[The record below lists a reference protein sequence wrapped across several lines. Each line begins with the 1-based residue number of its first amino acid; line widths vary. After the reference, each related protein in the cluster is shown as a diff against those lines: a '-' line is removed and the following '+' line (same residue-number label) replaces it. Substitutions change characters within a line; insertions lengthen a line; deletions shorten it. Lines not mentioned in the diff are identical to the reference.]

1 MAEQTAMEKQ
11 IDAQMLAD
19 SALLYRTQAHDFV
32 ALSSQSRSVSAR
44 FGQQMEKQAVEFDVT
59 EGMAMR
65 SFDPVSTSF
74 LLQKDR
80 VNNNGIVVNE
90 QFLFALLNATPKG

>member
-1 MAEQTAMEKQ
+1 MAEPTAMEKQ

-44 FGQQMEKQAVEFDVT
+44 FGQQMEKQAVEFDVA
-59 EGMAMR
+59 EGMAAR
-65 SFDPVSTSF
+65 SFDPIATSF
-74 LLQKDR
+74 MLQKDR

-90 QFLFALLNATPKG
+90 QFLISLLNATPSK

>member
-1 MAEQTAMEKQ
+1 MEVSAMEKQ

-32 ALSSQSRSVSAR
+32 ALTSQSRSVSAR
-44 FGQQMEKQAVEFDVT
+44 FGQKMEKQAVEFD
-59 EGMAMR
+59 
-65 SFDPVSTSF
+65 FDESLASRPFDVVSSSF

-90 QFLFALLNATPKG
+90 QFLIALLNATPKAS

>member
-44 FGQQMEKQAVEFDVT
+44 FGQQMEKQATEFDYS
-59 EGMAMR
+59 EAMAAR
-65 SFDPVSTSF
+65 SFDPISTSF
-74 LLQKDR
+74 MLQKDR

-90 QFLFALLNATPKG
+90 QFLFALLQATPKG

>member
-1 MAEQTAMEKQ
+1 MAETTAMEKQ

-44 FGQQMEKQAVEFDVT
+44 FGQQMEKQATEFDFA
-59 EGMAMR
+59 ESLAAR
-65 SFDPVSTSF
+65 SYDPISTSF
-74 LLQKDR
+74 MLQKDR
-80 VNNNGIVVNE
+80 VNNNGITVNE
-90 QFLFALLNATPKG
+90 QFLFALLNATPKN